1 MKMLFAAIL
10 NRQEVLENSS
20 SWRMVSEAKIRN
32 KEGVPLSINV
42 DGELEIAEEFTIR
55 VNRGGM
61 RFVEPKD
68 IDRSNITW
76 KKKVDLHKY

>member
-1 MKMLFAAIL
+1 M
-10 NRQEVLENSS
+10 
-20 SWRMVSEAKIRN
+20 
-32 KEGVPLSINV
+32 SIIV

-55 VNRGGM
+55 VNLGGM
-61 RFVEPKD
+61 QFVEPKD